1 MAGECNGRAMGEAKH
16 EDRWT
21 AGSALE
27 AAVGVPLAEFTFD
40 IAGRT
45 WRIQAARDHASLME
59 AVETY
64 AAFPFGLLI
73 WESAQA
79 LAAALVADP
88 SIVAGKTI
96 LEVGAGVG
104 FPGIVARSLGAAAVR
119 QTDNLTQALTLC
131 QVNAAENGVDGI
143 ELAVA
148 NWDAWTDDRKYDL
161 IIGSDVIYERTAH
174 APLAAILD
182 RNLAPGG
189 RALIADPGRQD
200 TPLFLNELAEAG
212 WKSAR
217 RQRTIDSMMPGG
229 ADMVDVDIIE
239 LWR

>member
-1 MAGECNGRAMGEAKH
+1 MGEVKQ
-16 EDRWT
+16 EDHWI
-21 AGSALE
+21 AGNALE
-27 AAVGVPLAEFTFD
+27 HAIGIPLAEFAFD
-40 IAGRT
+40 IEGRT
-45 WRIQAARDHASLME
+45 WRIQAARDHASLMG
-59 AVETY
+59 AAETF
-64 AAFPFGLLI
+64 AAFPFGLLV

-79 LAAALVADP
+79 LAETLANDP
-88 SIVAGKTI
+88 GLVAGKRI

-131 QVNAAENGVDGI
+131 EVNAAENGIDGI
-143 ELAVA
+143 ELAIA
-148 NWDAWTDDRKYDL
+148 NWDAWTDDRTYDL
-161 IIGSDVIYERTAH
+161 IMGSDVIYERTAH

-200 TPLFLNELAEAG
+200 TPLFLSELAAAG

-217 RQRTIDSMMPGG
+217 RQRSVDSMMPGG

>member
-1 MAGECNGRAMGEAKH
+1 MGEVKQ
-16 EDRWT
+16 EDRRV

-27 AAVGVPLAEFTFD
+27 DAVGVPLAEFAFI

-45 WRIQAARDHASLME
+45 WRIQAAQDHASLMG

-64 AAFPFGLLI
+64 AAFPFGLLV

-79 LAAALVADP
+79 LAEALVEDP
-88 SIVAGKTI
+88 TIVAGKNI

-131 QVNAAENGVDGI
+131 QVNAAQNGVDGI

-174 APLAAILD
+174 APLAAILA
-182 RNLAPGG
+182 RNLSPQG
-189 RALIADPGRQD
+189 RAIIADPGRQD
-200 TPLFLNELAEAG
+200 TPLFVKELAEAG
-212 WKSAR
+212 WKSAQ
-217 RQRTIDSMMPGG
+217 RQRTVDSMMPGG
-229 ADMVDVDIIE
+229 AETVDVDIIE